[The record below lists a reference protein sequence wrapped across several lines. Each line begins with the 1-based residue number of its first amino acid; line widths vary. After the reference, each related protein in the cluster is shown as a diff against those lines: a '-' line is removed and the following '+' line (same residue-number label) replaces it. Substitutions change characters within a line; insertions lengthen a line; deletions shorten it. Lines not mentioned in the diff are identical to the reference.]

1 MDSSCAAFLGLR
13 WPAFGFST
21 TFDDKTKTLL
31 TAIFVSV
38 FSQKSLFWS
47 IVVMYSIDKENKN
60 KLMFHQT

>member
-1 MDSSCAAFLGLR
+1 LGLR

-38 FSQKSLFWS
+38 FSQKKSVLKHCGD
-47 IVVMYSIDKENKN
+47 V
-60 KLMFHQT
+60 FHR